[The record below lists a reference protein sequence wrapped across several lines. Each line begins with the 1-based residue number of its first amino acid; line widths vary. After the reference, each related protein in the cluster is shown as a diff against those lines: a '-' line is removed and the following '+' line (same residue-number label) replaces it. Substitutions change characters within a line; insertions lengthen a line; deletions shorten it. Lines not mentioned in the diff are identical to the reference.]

1 MKLPDEAPVMILP
14 DATLFPQAML
24 PLRIF
29 EPRYRRMLR
38 DVLHSGRMF
47 VVAMQ
52 KPGRVFEKPS
62 RVAGLGLVRASVRNR
77 DGTSNLMLQGLARV
91 ELGRATR
98 RKPYRVH
105 SIRAMQEAPAENLHV
120 DALMA
125 KVRELVDELA
135 RHGLE
140 IAKVAASDPSTPMHG
155 GKALPV
161 ALAKSIRQLT
171 RALANT
177 KDPARFADLVS
188 CAMLL
193 HAGERQF
200 ILETLDVEQRLVAL
214 VRFLIAEIRR
224 RRKPHTS

>member
-29 EPRYRRMLR
+29 EPRYRRMLH

-62 RVAGLGLVRASVRNR
+62 RIAGLGLVRASVRNR
-77 DGTSNLMLQGLARV
+77 DGTSNLMLQGIARV
-91 ELGRATR
+91 ELGRATKR
-98 RKPYRVH
+98 RPYRVH
-105 SIRAMQEAPAENLHV
+105 AICPVRETPVDSLHV
-120 DALMA
+120 EALMA

-135 RHGLE
+135 SHGL
-140 IAKVAASDPSTPMHG
+140 AAGKLAATAPLPEMLADPG
-155 GKALPV
+155 IQA
-161 ALAKSIRQLT
+161 ALAKSIRHLR
-171 RALANT
+171 RALAKTN
-177 KDPARFADLVS
+177 DPAKFADLVS

-193 HAGERQF
+193 HPGQRQF
-200 ILETLDVEQRLVAL
+200 ILETADVERRLGAL
-214 VRFLIAEIRR
+214 VRFLIAEARG
-224 RRKPHTS
+224 RRKLQQS